1 MNDYAAGRC
10 PRLHMM
16 KSSLLSA
23 ALVLGIGISAHAQN
37 ALGGASSGRIRLA
50 ESYVRASCALKKALE
65 GQPAITDDVSVEK
78 MQEAFDRRTALEE
91 QYKDTLSRPYPPEL
105 ESYVPTSFE
114 YAEHLFTGFPCE
126 EGLETKAEMPAGF
139 RCRLDQVVFRDPVR
153 KQELKVDGGSFDF
166 EFIYDGED
174 GMKVEN
180 TPRPLSA
187 GAPRVAGYIQ
197 VRGQMAGKSYTVSRA
212 WTGGSPVE
220 ALASRVTNPKD
231 SDDAVMPAANL
242 PYVTAENAAMFV
254 FDLKHDTLAIRDTQG
269 GPLKELQL
277 YPYRCQK

>member
-1 MNDYAAGRC
+1 
-10 PRLHMM
+10 MM
-16 KSSLLSA
+16 KSSLLST
-23 ALVLGIGISAHAQN
+23 ALVLGIGASAHAQN
-37 ALGGASSGRIRLA
+37 APVGASPGKIRLT
-50 ESYVRASCALKKALE
+50 ESYIQASCALKKAFAN
-65 GQPAITDDVSVEK
+65 QPDITDVSPKK
-78 MQEAFDRRTALEE
+78 MEEDFDLRTALEE
-91 QYKDTLSRPYPPEL
+91 QYKDALSRPYPPEL
-105 ESYVPTSFE
+105 DNYVPAPFE
-114 YAEHLFTGFPCE
+114 YAEHLFTGFPCDE
-126 EGLETKAEMPAGF
+126 VLWTKAEMPASF
-139 RCRLDQVVFRDPVR
+139 RCRPDQMVFRDPVK
-153 KQELKVDGGSFDF
+153 KQELKVDGGSFIF

-231 SDDAVMPAANL
+231 PDDAVMPAANL

-254 FDLKHDTLAIRDTQG
+254 FDLKHDTPAIRDTQG